1 MGSGSIDRRVIR
13 TRAALHEA
21 LLSLIAAKG
30 YDAVTVEE
38 ICARANV
45 GRSTFY
51 AHYSNKH
58 ALMRFGLK
66 ALRTAL
72 LDGRPPLASARAD
85 TARLAFS
92 LPMFEHARAH
102 AHLHGALLGTRGGR
116 IALDGIRDTLGDVVR
131 RELASVAGKGTWKG
145 TREPMPRELV
155 VRYLVGAYMA
165 VAAWWLD
172 QGARLAPAEVDA
184 MFQRLAFDGIGAA
197 LRPIS
202 RARPK

>member
-21 LLSLIAAKG
+21 LLSLVAAKG
-30 YDAVTVEE
+30 YDAVTVED

-51 AHYSNKH
+51 AHFSNKQ

-72 LDGRPPLASARAD
+72 LDGRPSPTSARAD

-116 IALDGIRDTLGDVVR
+116 IALDGVRDTLGDVVR
-131 RELASVAGKGTWKG
+131 RELAAIAGKGT
-145 TREPMPRELV
+145 REAVPRELV

-184 MFQRLAFDGIGAA
+184 MFQSLALDGMRAA

-202 RARPK
+202 RPRPK

>member
-1 MGSGSIDRRVIR
+1 MGGGSIDRRVMR

-21 LLSLIAAKG
+21 LLSLIAVKG
-30 YDAVTVEE
+30 YDAVTVED

-51 AHYSNKH
+51 AHYANKN
-58 ALMRFGLK
+58 ALMRFGLRN
-66 ALRTAL
+66 LRTAL
-72 LDGRPPLASARAD
+72 LGGRPPPASARAD

-116 IALDGIRDTLGDVVR
+116 LALDGVRDTLGDVVR
-131 RELASVAGKGTWKG
+131 RELVSIAGKGA
-145 TREPMPRELV
+145 REPVPRELV

-172 QGARLAPAEVDA
+172 QGARFAPAEVDA
-184 MFQRLAFDGIGAA
+184 MFQSLALDGIRPA

-202 RARPK
+202 RPRPK